1 MQPRHE
7 YEVAV
12 VDVETT
18 GFAAQHTDRIVEIA
32 IVRLSSG
39 GDTLDEFETLVN
51 PQRDVGPTHI
61 HGISA
66 HDVLDAPTFA
76 EIAGDVAQRL
86 EGTIFVAH
94 NASFDRRFVIAE
106 FGRLGHMVDPSPGLC
121 TMRLAGVAGLSGRR
135 LELCCE
141 ECGINLLGH
150 HSALCDARATADLFR
165 TLLDRADMSVGDALD
180 YFYDQPPAVSRWPLL
195 PACRQ
200 CLTRGESAALREA
213 PSTFVA
219 ELVRRVSAAGLGG
232 AIETA
237 EYMEL
242 LDRVLED
249 REVTLVEVEGLH
261 DMALG
266 LGMTAEQVFDAHWSY
281 LEALS
286 AIAWSDGILTELE
299 AADLHRVG
307 GLLGLDA
314 ATTRS
319 IIEACACGA
328 TATDS
333 CLVPTQSLAG
343 KSVCFTGQL
352 LREVCG
358 APMERSEA
366 GRLAEKAALVVKP
379 SVTKKLDILV
389 CADPHSQ
396 SSKARKARTY
406 GVRIMAEEAFWRALS
421 L

>member
-1 MQPRHE
+1 MQPCHE
-7 YEVAV
+7 YEIAASC
-12 VDVETT
+12 ETT

-32 IVRLSSG
+32 IVRLSPG

-76 EIAGDVAQRL
+76 EIAGEVAQRL

-106 FGRLGHMVDPSPGLC
+106 FGRLGQWSIHPLGLC

-141 ECGINLLGH
+141 ECGIDLLGH

-165 TLLDRADMSVGDALD
+165 TLLDRADMNVGDALD
-180 YFYDQPPAVSRWPLL
+180 YFYNQPPAVSRWPLL

-213 PSTFVA
+213 PGAFVA

-249 REVTLVEVEGLH
+249 REVTMAEVEGPH

-266 LGMTAEQVFDAHWSY
+266 LGMTAEQVFDAHWNY

-307 GLLGLDA
+307 VSSGWMRRPLA
-314 ATTRS
+314 RS
-319 IIEACACGA
+319 SKPVHVGRRP
-328 TATDS
+328 
-333 CLVPTQSLAG
+333 PTP
-343 KSVCFTGQL
+343 VCCRLKAWPARAFASPGN
-352 LREVCG
+352 CY
-358 APMERSEA
+358 ERSAERRWSA
-366 GRLAEKAALVVKP
+366 VRLGVLRRKP
-379 SVTKKLDILV
+379 G
-389 CADPHSQ
+389 
-396 SSKARKARTY
+396 SS
-406 GVRIMAEEAFWRALS
+406 
-421 L
+421 